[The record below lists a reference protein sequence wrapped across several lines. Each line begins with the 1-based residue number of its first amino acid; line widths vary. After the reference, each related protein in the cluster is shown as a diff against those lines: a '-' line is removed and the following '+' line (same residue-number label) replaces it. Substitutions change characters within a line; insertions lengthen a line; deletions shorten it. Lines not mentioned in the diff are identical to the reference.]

1 MRLFDA
7 IDASASGLTAQRLRL
22 EIISSNIANAE
33 TTRTPTGTP
42 YRRRVPLYAPRDGY
56 GSFATFLRNRIL
68 HGNETVAGPFNGV
81 RVVGIMDDVSPFKLK
96 YDPGHPDADERGYV
110 RLPNVDVIT
119 EMVDMI
125 DATRAYEA
133 NVTAI
138 QAAKSMALKAL
149 EIGR

>member
-7 IDASASGLTAQRLRL
+7 IEASASGLTAQRLRL
-22 EIISSNIANAE
+22 EVISSNIANAE
-33 TTRTPTGTP
+33 TTRTREGTP
-42 YRRRVPLYAPRDGY
+42 YRRRAPVFAPRGD
-56 GSFATFLRNRIL
+56 GSFLALLRSRMSR
-68 HGNETVAGPFNGV
+68 GDPGGSSGPFNGV
-81 RVVGIMDDVSPFKLK
+81 RVLGIVADSSPFKVK

-110 RLPNVDVIT
+110 RLPNVDVVT

-138 QAAKSMALKAL
+138 QAAKSMAIRAL